1 VIRAGAASEVEMKEK
16 KARIEDAL
24 AAARAAYEEGI
35 VPGGGVGYLRA
46 IDALDGVSAEGDER
60 TGINL
65 LRRALEE
72 PVRRIAANAGQDGSV
87 VISEI
92 RRLQREK
99 NSQLIGYD
107 VVGDRY
113 VDMVEAG
120 IIDPAKVARSAI
132 ENAASIAGMILTTE
146 AIVTDAPKE
155 DEDKE

>member
-1 VIRAGAASEVEMKEK
+1 MKEK
-16 KARIEDAL
+16 KARIADAL
-24 AAARAAYEEGI
+24 AAARAAYEEGT

-65 LRRALEE
+65 LRWALEE

-107 VVGDRY
+107 VVGD
-113 VDMVEAG
+113 
-120 IIDPAKVARSAI
+120 K
-132 ENAASIAGMILTTE
+132 
-146 AIVTDAPKE
+146 
-155 DEDKE
+155 